1 MDYIKWKT
9 KVQLRLINW
18 WHIKRLSELKIWRP
32 KYPGIGDKYTGLHCI
47 LQQAIE
53 ASSNE
58 MDYEIIVP
66 KIEVGACYE
75 IMNFRTNMAIVP
87 HDTHIIF
94 TYKIVFK
101 KLACVFPP
109 IPRHKFFLQDYSRL
123 YPRLNKFDILTDV
136 IGHLIVVQ
144 PLEPIQINQRIDH
157 KCDLVIQNIWSFQG
171 KITLWSDVAHAFP
184 ALSLIELPQPIIVVF
199 TNLRIKLFSSWPHS
213 IKTLPP
219 SSKQANEEDI
229 LQTRKKVTIEDLG

>member
-1 MDYIKWKT
+1 MDIKWKT

-18 WHIKRLSELKIWRP
+18 WHIKRIWRP
-32 KYPGIGDKYTGLHCI
+32 KYPGIGDKYTGMHCI
-47 LQQAIE
+47 LQQAIK

-66 KIEVGACYE
+66 KIEVGVCYE
-75 IMNFRTNMAIVP
+75 IMNFLVP

-94 TYKIVFK
+94 TYEIVFK

-123 YPRLNKFDILTDV
+123 YPRLNKLDILTNV

-144 PLEPIQINQRIDH
+144 PLESIQINQRIDH
-157 KCDLVIQNIWSFQG
+157 KCDLVIQNIMSFQG
-171 KITLWSDVAHAFP
+171 KITLWSDVAHAFF

-199 TNLRIKLFSSWPHS
+199 TNLRVKLFSSWPHS

-219 SSKQANEEDI
+219 SSKQANEENI
-229 LQTRKKVTIEDLG
+229 